1 MRNKIAWHDYLQ
13 WALGATAVVAAVSYF
28 GFEEYLT
35 TRAVLKPVG
44 GYTVPFDTHG
54 GTVFINSAEHAG
66 LLSWWVVTAVLV
78 LGQLCL
84 NRARRRS
91 RGE

>member
-13 WALGATAVVAAVSYF
+13 WALGMTAVVAGISYF
-28 GFEEYLT
+28 CFEEYLT

-54 GTVFINSAEHAG
+54 GTVFISSGEHAG
-66 LLSWWVVTAVLV
+66 VLSGWVTTAVLV
-78 LGQLCL
+78 LGQLWL

-91 RGE
+91 RE